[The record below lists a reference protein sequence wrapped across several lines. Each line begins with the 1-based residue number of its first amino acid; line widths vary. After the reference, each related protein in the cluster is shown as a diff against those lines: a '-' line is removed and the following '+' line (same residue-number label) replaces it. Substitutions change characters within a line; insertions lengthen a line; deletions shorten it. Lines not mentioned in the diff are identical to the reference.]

1 MRSSKRKWLTVILTA
16 YFLIQLGIYI
26 LEFDFFSGCN
36 TIEDWSTLLKF
47 FFHIFHLGFFTL
59 AVLYAGEVFYSW
71 KEFETEEKKRA
82 VLLVVVILIFAF
94 SLYHKHILNAKILA
108 GVVVAWGVIKFF
120 HYFYYD
126 SVGSEP
132 GEKRQAVKAGE
143 LEYRKDAVYIPK
155 LLEKI
160 ECRELEERTSHMLYT
175 FMVGA
180 KKYKRR
186 YHILTTL
193 SVFFPAAITV
203 FTNLKLENNL
213 YIQVL
218 VSLCS
223 MAMAVL
229 TGISGSVKAKESWI
243 RYRMYCERVKK
254 ELVCY
259 QLKIQPYTSTG
270 SEERLAQELEKIYE
284 DERQE
289 WDRMRGRM

>member
-1 MRSSKRKWLTVILTA
+1 MRSNKRKWLTVILTA
-16 YFLIQLGIYI
+16 YFLTQLGIYI
-26 LEFDFFSGCN
+26 LELDFLSGCA
-36 TIEDWSTLLKF
+36 TIKDGSTILKF
-47 FFHIFHLGFFTL
+47 FCHIFLLGFFTL
-59 AVLYAGEVFYSW
+59 AVLYVEEVFYSW
-71 KEFETEEKKRA
+71 KEIETEEKKRS
-82 VLLVVVILIFAF
+82 VLLVVIILIFTF
-94 SLYHKHILNAKILA
+94 FLYYKHILNVKILA
-108 GVVVAWGVIKFF
+108 GAAAVWGVIKFF

-126 SVGSEP
+126 SKGSEP
-132 GEKRQAVKAGE
+132 GEKHQAVEAGE
-143 LEYRKDAVYIPK
+143 LEYRKDAAYIPK
-155 LLEKI
+155 LLEEI
-160 ECRELEERTSHMLYT
+160 ECRELRERTCHMLYT

-203 FTNLKLENNL
+203 FTNLKLGNNI

-259 QLKIQPYTSTG
+259 QLKIQPYTSTS
-270 SEERLAQELEKIYE
+270 SEEGLAQELEKIYE

-289 WDRMRGRM
+289 WDRMRDRM

>member
-1 MRSSKRKWLTVILTA
+1 MRNTKRKWITAILTT
-16 YFLIQLGIYI
+16 YFSVQLGIYI

-36 TIEDWSTLLKF
+36 TTERWDTLLKF
-47 FFHIFHLGFFTL
+47 SCDIFLLGFFTL
-59 AVLYAGEVFYSW
+59 AALYVGEVLSSW
-71 KEFETEEKKRA
+71 KKLETEEKKRS
-82 VLLVVVILIFAF
+82 VLLVMSILIFAF
-94 SLYHKHILNAKILA
+94 FLYRKHVLDVKILA
-108 GVVVAWGVIKFF
+108 GAAAAWGIIKFF
-120 HYFYYD
+120 HYFFYD

-132 GEKRQAVKAGE
+132 GEKRQAAEFGE
-143 LEYRKDAVYIPK
+143 LEYRKDTVYIPK
-155 LLEKI
+155 LLEEI
-160 ECRELEERTSHMLYT
+160 ECRELKERTCHMLYT

-186 YHILTTL
+186 YHILTGL

-203 FTNLKLENNL
+203 FTNLKLGNNI

-229 TGISGSVKAKESWI
+229 TGISGSMKAKESWI

-259 QLKIQPYTSTG
+259 QLKMQPYNSADR
-270 SEERLAQELEKIYE
+270 EQHLAQKLEDIYA

-289 WDRMRGRM
+289 WEQMRGRM